1 MIQSSVVKAGS
12 GYLTAGTIERGSPQH
27 GPPPVKSIPSERR
40 RRLTHRAFPALAG
53 LAAVSLVAGG
63 IVGSSTQSPAERVAG
78 DFAEAW
84 ERGDMRG
91 MHEMLSEESSARF
104 PMERLRRAYRRA
116 AAAATMTELEAGDPE
131 GADGDEVNVPV
142 VVDTRVFGSLRGDL
156 RVAVSGERVD
166 WSPQLVFPEL
176 RPGERLTRVSA
187 PAERATL
194 RSHDGKILAQG
205 PADRRT
211 SPLVGI
217 ADSIAGRIEPEETAG
232 ERRALYAR
240 GFPADWPVGQ
250 SGLEEAFEERL
261 RGRPGGE
268 LVAGN
273 RVLARAQ
280 PRPAKPIR
288 TTIQTGLQE
297 AAVVAL
303 AGRLGGV
310 AALDARNGEIRALA
324 GIAFSAP
331 QPPGST
337 FKLVTTA
344 AALERN
350 LVKPST
356 EFPVESHA
364 IIDGVELEN
373 ANGEFCGGSFRNS
386 FAHSCNSVFG
396 PLGVKVGAPA
406 LVEVA
411 ERFGWN
417 APASIPGEVPSTLPP
432 AGEIDTP
439 LEVASTAIGQFE
451 TLATPLQMASVAQ
464 TIAMRGVRHAP
475 TLRADQRPRG
485 ARVVSR
491 RIARTIGSLMVDVVA
506 YGTGTAAAIPGVRV
520 AGKTGTAELEDTRDP
535 ETGETLP
542 PDPTNTDAWF
552 TSYAPAK
559 RPQIV
564 VAVMLVRAGAG
575 GATAAPAARVVLDA
589 AL

>member
-1 MIQSSVVKAGS
+1 MK
-12 GYLTAGTIERGSPQH
+12 TI
-27 GPPPVKSIPSERR
+27 PPERR
-40 RRLTHRAFPALAG
+40 RRLTHRALPALGG
-53 LAAVSLVAGG
+53 LAAVSMVAGA
-63 IVGSSTQSPAERVAG
+63 IVGSSTESASERVAG

-84 ERGDMRG
+84 ERGEMRE
-91 MHEMLSEESSARF
+91 MHDLLSESSSARF
-104 PMERLRRAYRRA
+104 PIKRFGRAYGRA
-116 AAAATMTELEAGDPE
+116 AATATMTAVEAGETE
-131 GADGDEVNVPV
+131 GVDDGEVLVPV
-142 VVDTRVFGSLRGDL
+142 VVDTQVFGRLRGEL
-156 RVAVSGERVD
+156 RVPVSGERVE
-166 WSPQLVFPEL
+166 WAPQLVFPEL
-176 RPGERLTRVSA
+176 RAGERLGRISA
-187 PAERATL
+187 PPVRATL
-194 RSHDGKILAQG
+194 RSRDGKVLAEG
-205 PADRRT
+205 PADGRA
-211 SPLVGI
+211 SPLQGI
-217 ADSIAGRIEPEETAG
+217 ADSIAGRMEPQEARE

-250 SGLEEAFEERL
+250 SGLEQVFEKRL

-268 LVAGN
+268 LLAGK

-280 PRPAKPIR
+280 PRAAKGIR
-288 TTIQTGLQE
+288 TTIHTGLQD

-310 AALDARNGEIRALA
+310 AALDPRTGEIRALA

-356 EFPVESHA
+356 QFPVATHA

-373 ANGEFCGGSFRNS
+373 ANGESCGGSFRNS
-386 FAHSCNSVFG
+386 FAHSCNSVFA
-396 PLGVKVGAPA
+396 PLGLKIGAPE

-417 APASIPGEVPSTLPP
+417 APATIRGEVPSTLPP
-432 AGEIDTP
+432 AAEIQTP
-439 LEVASTAIGQFE
+439 LELASTAIGQFE
-451 TLATPLQMASVAQ
+451 TQATPLQMASVAQ
-464 TIAMRGVRHAP
+464 AIAMRGVRHPP
-475 TLRADQRPRG
+475 TLRARRRTVG
-485 ARVVSR
+485 TRVVSR

-552 TSYAPAK
+552 TAYAPAK
-559 RPQIV
+559 RPRIV

-589 AL
+589 ALP

>member
-1 MIQSSVVKAGS
+1 M
-12 GYLTAGTIERGSPQH
+12 
-27 GPPPVKSIPSERR
+27 
-40 RRLTHRAFPALAG
+40 
-53 LAAVSLVAGG
+53 
-63 IVGSSTQSPAERVAG
+63 
-78 DFAEAW
+78 
-84 ERGDMRG
+84 
-91 MHEMLSEESSARF
+91 
-104 PMERLRRAYRRA
+104 
-116 AAAATMTELEAGDPE
+116 
-131 GADGDEVNVPV
+131 
-142 VVDTRVFGSLRGDL
+142 FGSLRGEL
-156 RVAVSGERVD
+156 RVPVSGERVE
-166 WSPQLVFPEL
+166 WTPRLVFPEL
-176 RPGERLTRVSA
+176 REGERLT
-187 PAERATL
+187 PQQRA
-194 RSHDGKILAQG
+194 RGPSDAALARRQGPGQG
-205 PADRRT
+205 PADART

-217 ADSIAGRIEPEETAG
+217 ADSIAGRMEPEETAE

-250 SGLEEAFEERL
+250 SGLEEAFEQRL

-273 RVLARAQ
+273 RVLARARRA
-280 PRPAKPIR
+280 RPPGNPDDHRHAPPGGR
-288 TTIQTGLQE
+288 GGRPSRDAW
-297 AAVVAL
+297 AAW
-303 AGRLGGV
+303 RRSIP
-310 AALDARNGEIRALA
+310 RNGEIRALA

-337 FKLVTTA
+337 FKIVTTA
-344 AALERN
+344 AALERG

-356 EFPVESHA
+356 EFPVETHA

-386 FAHSCNSVFG
+386 FAHSCNSVFA
-396 PLGVKVGAPA
+396 PLGLKIGAPE

-417 APASIPGEVPSTLPP
+417 APATILGEVPSTLPP
-432 AGEIDTP
+432 AAEIDTP
-439 LEVASTAIGQFE
+439 LELASTAIGQFE

-464 TIAMRGVRHAP
+464 TIASRGVRHPP
-475 TLRADQRPRG
+475 TLSPAREPTG
-485 ARVVSR
+485 TRVVAR

-552 TSYAPAK
+552 TAYAPAQ
-559 RPQIV
+559 RPQIA

-589 AL
+589 ALP

>member
-1 MIQSSVVKAGS
+1 LGS
-12 GYLTAGTIERGSPQH
+12 
-27 GPPPVKSIPSERR
+27 
-40 RRLTHRAFPALAG
+40 
-53 LAAVSLVAGG
+53 LAAVSMAAGAF
-63 IVGSSTQSPAERVAG
+63 VGSSTKSASEQVAG
-78 DFAEAW
+78 DFVQAW
-84 ERGDMRG
+84 ERGDLRG
-91 MHEMLSEESSARF
+91 MHDLLSGSSSTRYPIARF
-104 PMERLRRAYRRA
+104 RRAYRRA
-116 AAAATMTELEAGDPE
+116 AATATMTAVEAGEPE
-131 GADGDEVNVPV
+131 GLNESEVTVPV
-142 VVDTRVFGSLRGDL
+142 VVDTRVFGRLRGEL
-156 RVAVSGERVD
+156 RVPVSGERVD
-166 WSPQLVFPEL
+166 WAPQLVFPEL
-176 RPGERLTRVSA
+176 RPGERLTRISA
-187 PAERATL
+187 PARRATL
-194 RSHDGKILAQG
+194 RSRDGKVLAEG
-205 PADRRT
+205 PADART

-217 ADSIAGRIEPEETAG
+217 ADSIAGRMEPEETAE
-232 ERRALYAR
+232 ERRALYAH
-240 GFPADWPVGQ
+240 GYPADWPVGQ

-273 RVLARAQ
+273 RVLARAH
-280 PRPAKPIR
+280 PRAANAIQ
-288 TTIQTGLQE
+288 TTIHTGLQE

-310 AALDARNGEIRALA
+310 AALDPRNGEIRALA

-344 AALERN
+344 AALERG

-356 EFPVESHA
+356 EFPVETHA

-373 ANGEFCGGSFRNS
+373 ANGESCGGSFRNS
-386 FAHSCNSVFG
+386 FAHSCNSVFA
-396 PLGVKVGAPA
+396 PLGVKIGAPE

-417 APASIPGEVPSTLPP
+417 APAVIPGEVPSTLPP
-432 AGEIDTP
+432 AADIDTP
-439 LEVASTAIGQFE
+439 LEVASTAIGQYE

-464 TIAMRGVRHAP
+464 AIATRGVRHPP
-475 TLRADQRPRG
+475 TLTARARPVG
-485 ARVVSR
+485 TRVVSR

-552 TSYAPAK
+552 TAYAPAK
-559 RPQIV
+559 RPRIV

-575 GATAAPAARVVLDA
+575 GATAAPAARVVLESG
-589 AL
+589 LG

>member
-1 MIQSSVVKAGS
+1 M
-12 GYLTAGTIERGSPQH
+12 
-27 GPPPVKSIPSERR
+27 KSIPSERR
-40 RRLTHRAFPALAG
+40 RRLTHRALPAVAG
-53 LAAVSLVAGG
+53 LAAVSLLAGAM
-63 IVGSSTQSPAERVAG
+63 VGASTRSPSERVAG
-78 DFAEAW
+78 DFADAW
-84 ERGDMRG
+84 ARGDLRR
-91 MHEMLSEESSARF
+91 MHGLLSDASSARF
-104 PMERLRRAYRRA
+104 PLARFRRAYRRA
-116 AAAATMTELEAGDPE
+116 DATATMTSLEPGDPE
-131 GADGDEVNVPV
+131 GAESGEVTVPV
-142 VVDTRVFGSLRGDL
+142 VVETRVFGSLRGDL
-156 RVAVSGERVD
+156 RVPVSDDHVD
-166 WSPQLVFPEL
+166 WSPRMVFPEL
-176 RPGERLTRVSA
+176 RSGERLRRVSV
-187 PAERATL
+187 PAIRATL
-194 RSHDGKILAQG
+194 RSNDGKILAEG
-205 PADRRT
+205 PADGRT

-217 ADSIAGRIEPEETAG
+217 ADSIAGRMEPQATDEERA
-232 ERRALYAR
+232 ALYAR

-268 LVAGN
+268 LVAGS
-273 RVLARAQ
+273 RVLARAK
-280 PRPAKPIR
+280 PRPAKTIR
-288 TTIQTGLQE
+288 TTIHTGLQE

-303 AGRLGGV
+303 AGRFGGV
-310 AALDARNGEIRALA
+310 AALDPRNGEIRALA

-344 AALERN
+344 AALERG

-373 ANGEFCGGSFRNS
+373 ANGELCGGTFRNS
-386 FAHSCNSVFG
+386 FAHSCNSVFA
-396 PLGVKVGAPA
+396 PLGLKIGAPA
-406 LVEVA
+406 LVETA
-411 ERFGWN
+411 ERLGWN
-417 APASIPGEVPSTLPP
+417 APATIPGEVPSTLPP
-432 AGEIDTP
+432 AVEIDTP

-464 TIAMRGVRHAP
+464 VIAMRGVRHAP
-475 TLRADQRPRG
+475 TLSAGQRTPGTRVLRPR
-485 ARVVSR
+485 
-491 RIARTIGSLMVDVVA
+491 IAHTIGSLMVDVVA
-506 YGTGTAAAIPGVRV
+506 YGTGTAAAIPGIQV